1 MNSTIPKFLSFINRS
16 SLPEGYKLDSIHV
29 PDIDM
34 VILKWLPSD
43 KFKQLM
49 QHFIT
54 SNPNFAIYD
63 TRVEPAQLVS
73 WIVSSG
79 MGTLYHLYTLEEHR
93 GKGLGKRVVQELTQ
107 RILSDGM
114 TPFAYIEYCNVPSQ
128 SLFTKCGFVKC
139 GPTRAFLDAM

>member
-1 MNSTIPKFLSFINRS
+1 
-16 SLPEGYKLDSIHV
+16 
-29 PDIDM
+29 M
-34 VILKWLPSD
+34 VILKWHSFDGIKP
-43 KFKQLM
+43 LM

-107 RILSDGM
+107 RILSEGM
-114 TPFAYIEYCNVPSQ
+114 TPFAYIDHSNIPSQ
-128 SLFTKCGFVKC
+128 SLFKKCGFVKL
-139 GPTRAFLDAM
+139 GPTKAFLHVS